1 MLHDSASEGV
11 LSPLGIGFTSASCS
25 AYMTM
30 KGVISASVS
39 AVSSQ
44 RVASVTCTPHVTVPV
59 GSAPTAPGDS
69 GARRAAATRIN
80 SPCLMSSP
88 SCFRTVREFYPAGLD
103 R

>member
-1 MLHDSASEGV
+1 MLHDSAREAV

-30 KGVISASVS
+30 NGVISASVS

-44 RVASVTCTPHVTVPV
+44 RVARMTCTPHVIVPV
-59 GSAPTAPGDS
+59 GSAPTGSAQVES
-69 GARRAAATRIN
+69 SARRAAVDQDTAR
-80 SPCLMSSP
+80 
-88 SCFRTVREFYPAGLD
+88 RLD